1 MGKREVGES
10 EQERDG
16 IIRKR
21 GQAIAAKECEQ
32 CLEPGESKEIDSS
45 LEPPERN
52 ASLQVP

>member
-21 GQAIAAKECEQ
+21 GQAIADFKDGKVNQ
-32 CLEPGESKEIDSS
+32 QRNVSS
-45 LEPPERN
+45 
-52 ASLQVP
+52 V